1 MTEFNDPQHLGPTE
15 PPSGSGKIQSPYAKP
30 QSASAQD
37 ASGQEPGAQDAWR
50 AQPVQ
55 VQQRAPR
62 MMKAS
67 SALAVALVGALV
79 AGGIGGVVGTKLDS
93 GQSSSVIQNLEAPV
107 QNSTGE
113 PPAEGSVES
122 VAAKVLPAVVSIQ
135 VLSRS
140 AGEEGSG
147 SIISEDGYVL
157 TNNHVVAST
166 GQGEAKITV
175 MLNDGKQYDADL
187 VAGDPNTDVAVIK
200 LRGAQGLPTVTFG
213 DSSKLA
219 VGQEVVAVGSP
230 LGLSATVT
238 SGIVSA
244 LNRPV
249 RAAGANTGQ
258 SSLIDAIQT
267 DAAINP
273 GNSGGPL
280 VDMQGNLIG
289 MNSMI
294 ASLSNGQDAQ
304 AGSIGLGFAIPAD
317 FARRV
322 AKQLI
327 DTGQATQ
334 PMIGVD
340 VAANANVRGALVS
353 DVKPGGPGDRAGIR
367 SGDVITRVNDRAI
380 DSADGLIA
388 AVRSS
393 DFGETITVEITDEN
407 GSNPHSVEV
416 TLTNE

>member
-1 MTEFNDPQHLGPTE
+1 MTATNDPHNLGEHKTTQE
-15 PPSGSGKIQSPYAKP
+15 FGRIQSPYSKP
-30 QSASAQD
+30 HST
-37 ASGQEPGAQDAWR
+37 EPSEDTQNAWQ
-50 AQPVQ
+50 AQPVP
-55 VQQRAPR
+55 VQQRSAKT
-62 MMKAS
+62 MKMS
-67 SALAVALVGALV
+67 SAIALALVGALV
-79 AGGIGGVVGTKLDS
+79 AGGVGGVVGSQVVKD
-93 GQSSSVIQNLEAPV
+93 QPSSVIQNLEAPV

-113 PPAEGSVES
+113 PPAEGSVEG

-135 VLSRS
+135 VLSRTS
-140 AGEEGSG
+140 GEEGSG
-147 SIISEDGYVL
+147 SIISPDGYVL
-157 TNNHVVAST
+157 TNNHVVAAAE
-166 GQGEAKITV
+166 QGGAKMTV
-175 MLNDGKQYDADL
+175 MLNDGTQYDADL

-200 LRGAQGLPTVTFG
+200 LRGAQGLPTMNFG

-327 DTGQATQ
+327 DTGEATQ
-334 PMIGVD
+334 PMIGVE

-353 DVKPGGPGDRAGIR
+353 AVKPGGPGDRAGIKP
-367 SGDVITRVNDRAI
+367 GDLITRVNDRTI
-380 DSADGLIA
+380 ESADGLVA

-393 DFGETITVEITDEN
+393 DFGETVTLEVSDEN
-407 GSNPHSVEV
+407 GSNSHTVEV
-416 TLTNE
+416 TLTSE